1 MDHNEI
7 PVVLIISATDPT
19 GGAGMATDIRV
30 CQRNGVFP
38 TCCVT
43 AITVQNQNGLTRMQ
57 PTDPLLIRD
66 QLEAI
71 YDAVRPDAVKI
82 GLLTSSYAVMTVADV
97 MLRHRQR
104 NIVLDPVLAPTR
116 GGKFMDEPEAV
127 MSDLAQYI
135 FPQAELITPNIPEYG
150 KFCDIEING
159 DNSWSQAR
167 NILLKGG
174 HKDSDS
180 GKCRDILFQAGK
192 ELEIFHSD
200 RIKSDNLH
208 GTGCF
213 LSSAIASWLAYGYS
227 LSESVDRAKQDLSDE
242 IRHSCHD
249 RLIPGYG
256 PVFTP

>member
-1 MDHNEI
+1 MERNAI

-30 CQRNGVFP
+30 CQRNGVYP

-43 AITVQNQNGLTRMQ
+43 AITVQNQNGLTRIQ
-57 PTDPLLIRD
+57 STDPQLIRQ

-71 YDAVRPDAVKI
+71 YDAASPDAVKI

-97 MLRHRQR
+97 LLKHRQR
-104 NIVLDPVLAPTR
+104 NIVMDPVLAPTR
-116 GGKFMDEPEAV
+116 GGSFMDEPDAV
-127 MSDLAQYI
+127 MSDIATFL
-135 FPQAELITPNIPEYG
+135 FPQAELVTPNAPEFEKYS
-150 KFCDIEING
+150 ELEVNG
-159 DNSWSQAR
+159 DISWRQAR

-174 HKDSDS
+174 HNNLNS
-180 GKCRDILFQAGK
+180 GRCRDILFRVGK
-192 ELEIFHSD
+192 EIEIFESD
-200 RIKSDNLH
+200 RIESDNLH

-213 LSSAIASWLAYGYS
+213 LSSAIASWLARGYP
-227 LSESVDRAKQDLSDE
+227 LSKAIEQAKKDLSDE